1 MALTKIGSVA
11 GEAADAAVPQLS
23 ATRADTPD
31 QLIDAIR
38 RSLQPGDPI
47 GRLLAA
53 WPLTPTGAVPA
64 ARRPVTG

>member
-11 GEAADAAVPQLS
+11 GEAADADVPPL

>member
-11 GEAADAAVPQLS
+11 GEAADAVVPQLG
-23 ATRADTPD
+23 ATRADPPD
-31 QLIDAIR
+31 HLIDAIR

-53 WPLTPTGAVPA
+53 WPPAPARAVPA